1 MDLGEANRQ
10 KWQRDVGKRLAHH
23 LNDHESSFDT
33 ASIYTNAVVFIH
45 IIQNIYTHGL
55 KVTWGIILD
64 TLELTHDGVKDLIE
78 VEKVSSDKD
87 NKIILVQVSQTVR
100 RYLEDNYMKYYRR
113 AKDMEAES
121 NL

>member
-1 MDLGEANRQ
+1 MYLGKGNP
-10 KWQRDVGKRLAHH
+10 KLWQVGKRLAHH
-23 LNDHESSFDT
+23 LNDRESSFDT

-45 IIQNIYTHGL
+45 IIQNIYNHGL

-64 TLELTHDGVKDLIE
+64 TLELTHDGKEDPIE
-78 VEKVSSDKD
+78 VEKVSDK
-87 NKIILVQVSQTVR
+87 NEKIIVQVSQTVR
-100 RYLEDNYMKYYRR
+100 RYMEDNYMKYYLR